1 MGVLLLKFNMTK
13 MKESVT
19 IVRVKKMIDED
30 IVTIEKRIGNAITAR
45 KNVDSGW
52 GKQYWDNVIA
62 YLLRYVNRLN

>member
-1 MGVLLLKFNMTK
+1 
-13 MKESVT
+13 
-19 IVRVKKMIDED
+19 MIDED